1 MTPLVCRIPAEWLK
15 KSWEASTLGVWFS
28 GLLLRYD
35 QLFKWLTN
43 GRPKAYWLTGF
54 FNPQGFLTAVKQE
67 VRTPRRRRAC
77 QASCFSL
84 GRARN
89 EQFCNAYTVCRR
101 FKQYFFAAHR
111 RTSLKSLACIKRD

>member
-1 MTPLVCRIPAEWLK
+1 MPHVRPSTDCRIPGEWLK

-35 QLFKWLTN
+35 QLFKWLNN

-67 VRTPRRRRAC
+67 VSHLPSLLG
-77 QASCFSL
+77 SCVVCIFDLSDGQL
-84 GRARN
+84 GSRKV
-89 EQFCNAYTVCRR
+89 E
-101 FKQYFFAAHR
+101 
-111 RTSLKSLACIKRD
+111 LPG